1 MSPHA
6 RKGNLQLGSNVIEQL
21 IPHRRPFLMVDHVS
35 DYVAEPNP
43 RLAAGRHISAN
54 EEVFAGHFP
63 DLHLWPGV
71 YTIEGLGQ
79 ACNLLVVILEL
90 QRRYQRQ
97 QGGDPEEVL
106 AVLRNLELGFKL
118 RPGFQPALAEKILI
132 PLRDPTHLG
141 MSSAVDIKLLQP
153 VFGGQ
158 RLDYRVTLTH
168 EIDNLLR
175 FDVEALVEELP
186 VARGVMTATR
196 GFDPLGPLRKK

>member
-1 MSPHA
+1 MNPRA
-6 RKGNLQLGSNVIEQL
+6 QKGNLHLGSNVIEQL
-21 IPHRRPFLMVDHVS
+21 IPHRRPFLMVDHVT
-35 DYVAEPNP
+35 DYVAEPSP

-79 ACNLLVVILEL
+79 SCNLLMVIVEH
-90 QRRYQRQ
+90 QRLHVQR
-97 QGGDPEEVL
+97 GGDPEEVL
-106 AVLRNLELGFKL
+106 AALRNLELGFKL
-118 RPGFQPALAEKILI
+118 RPGFQPALAEKIA
-132 PLRDPTHLG
+132 PLREPSQLG
-141 MSSAVDIKLLQP
+141 MSSAVEVKLLQP

-168 EIDNLLR
+168 EIDKMER
-175 FDVEALVEELP
+175 FDVEALVDEVP

-196 GFDPLGPLRKK
+196 GFELLGFLRKK